1 MRIGGLFFFVCLLA
15 LNVSGQDVVVK
26 GRVLDSATR
35 KPVSFASVVNPGRGR
50 GTSTSVDGS
59 FSLVVNKL
67 GDQLQVSSIGYKK
80 RSWKSAEG
88 FNEIYLSPSN
98 ANMEAIV
105 IKPNDIQDPLALRI
119 IRKAIDN
126 KKINDPEELGSF
138 SYNTYSKGIV
148 DTLQGDK

>member
-1 MRIGGLFFFVCLLA
+1 MIIQTMNINFATRIDTMRIGGLFFFVCLLA

-88 FNEIYLSPSN
+88 FN
-98 ANMEAIV
+98 
-105 IKPNDIQDPLALRI
+105 
-119 IRKAIDN
+119 
-126 KKINDPEELGSF
+126 
-138 SYNTYSKGIV
+138 
-148 DTLQGDK
+148 